1 MPPQK
6 KIKIA
11 LTGGI
16 GTGKTYISKQFLDMG
31 IPVFYADEE
40 AKKLYSSE
48 KVLAFFKEEFGD
60 SLFTN
65 HQLDFSKL
73 SSFVFSNCENRQ
85 KIEAIIHPLVMQ
97 QFEVWASQQTSTM
110 VMLESALIFE
120 AGLAQFFD
128 KILVVDAPLEV
139 RIQRIKDRNPSL
151 PEAEILQRIHSQ
163 ISQEEKCKRADLV
176 VWNGV

>member
-1 MPPQK
+1 MLPQK
-6 KIKIA
+6 KTKIA

-48 KVLAFFKEEFGD
+48 KVLIFFKENFGD
-60 SLFTN
+60 LFFTN

-73 SSFVFSNCENRQ
+73 AGTVFSNKELRK
-85 KIEAIIHPLVMQ
+85 KIEMFIHPLVMQ
-97 QFEVWASQQTSTM
+97 QFEEWVAQQDSNM

-120 AGLAQFFD
+120 AELEKFFD
-128 KILVVDAPLEV
+128 KIFVVDAPLD
-139 RIQRIKDRNPSL
+139 IRIKRIKERNPLLS
-151 PEAEILQRIHSQ
+151 EAEIWQRINSQ
-163 ISQEEKCKRADLV
+163 IPQEEKCKRADLMI
-176 VWNGV
+176 WNGG